1 MSLDDE
7 SAEYIH
13 QKLYRSRGKCAI
25 YARQSDVY
33 VELKPKSST
42 IVRTPIAA
50 TAGFANTV
58 DIGIEH
64 DVWFHIAMHLD
75 PEDVQRFGLVCTQFA
90 RLVNS
95 RVFWRNMYRRYC
107 LNNGSSKSWNLQLP
121 AQLQV
126 EQTRNCDTKTLRF
139 LVTEALFHCYRP
151 LKQRLELG
159 YSLDWLLHRSFVS
172 CSQKKFQ
179 CLWIVCYTL
188 NNQQSKYIQFR
199 QGQQP
204 LEAANEHNEVVNDW
218 ETLADDDDAPSG
230 LSYNYANRHEG
241 VVLLIVLCRQFMPL
255 PMQLLYN
262 PQQSRFRIKATREM
276 LCTDMR
282 AKNLELDFV
291 DGHNSHSKLSVTVK
305 HSRIDKYKVLPWWHP
320 DFKRFF
326 K

>member
-7 SAEYIH
+7 NVEYIH
-13 QKLYRSRGKCAI
+13 QKLYRTRGKCAI

-33 VELKPKSST
+33 VELKHTKSNSNA
-42 IVRTPIAA
+42 RTPVAVM
-50 TAGFANTV
+50 AGSANTIN
-58 DIGIEH
+58 IGIEH

-75 PEDVQRFGLVCTQFA
+75 PEDVQTFGLVCTQFA

-95 RVFWRNMYRRYC
+95 RVFWRNMYSRYC
-107 LNNGSSKSWNLQLP
+107 LNNGSSKTWNLQLP
-121 AQLQV
+121 AQLQL
-126 EQTRNCDTKTLRF
+126 EQTRNCDTKTLRS
-139 LVTEALFHCYRP
+139 LVTEALFYCYRP

-159 YSLDWLLHRSFVS
+159 YSLDWLLQRSFVS

-188 NNQQSKYIQFR
+188 SNQPSKNVQFR
-199 QGQQP
+199 HEEHQK
-204 LEAANEHNEVVNDW
+204 ERENETTEVVNDW
-218 ETLADDDDAPSG
+218 EALADDGASSC
-230 LSYNYANRHEG
+230 LNYNYSNRHEG

-255 PMQLLYN
+255 PLQLLYN
-262 PQQSRFRIKATREM
+262 QQQARFRIKATREM

-291 DGHNSHSKLSVTVK
+291 DDNNSQSKLSVTVK
-305 HSRIDKYKVLPWWHP
+305 YSRIDKYKVLPWWHP